1 MNPALM
7 KLVPAIASY
16 VVEHDGYLTKTKLL
30 KLLYLFDVEYFRLHR
45 ETFTGFQWKFFHLGP
60 WAREFDDVLQTLIG
74 QGVLIETVSSKPEFD
89 TRFFRASEPVA
100 IEELFQS
107 YKDEGALK
115 TVLDRWGDK
124 TTGEILDFVYFC
136 TEPME
141 HGVRNEPLDFSC
153 IGEQRPPAYV
163 RSSSG
168 KNPREIRRTREQFWK
183 QLDAR
188 TADSRRRFDFTPPKY
203 DEEYF
208 DAMAKLDSSR

>member
-1 MNPALM
+1 MNPAVK

-16 VVEHDGYLTKTKLL
+16 IAEHGGYLTKTKLL

-45 ETFTGFQWKFFHLGP
+45 QTYTDFQWKFFHLGP
-60 WAREFDDVLQTLIG
+60 WAREFDDVLQTLLA
-74 QGVLIETVSSKPEFD
+74 QDVLIETASSKPEFD
-89 TRFFRASEPVA
+89 TKFFRASEPAA
-100 IEELFQS
+100 IEGLFQS

-124 TTGEILDFVYFC
+124 TTGEILDYVYFC

-141 HGVRNEPLDFSC
+141 HGVRNEPLDFSQ
-153 IGEQRPPAYV
+153 IGERPPAYT

-168 KNPREIRRTREQFWK
+168 KDPRAIKRTREQFWK
-183 QLDAR
+183 ELEAR
-188 TADSRRRFDFTPPKY
+188 LADSKRKFDFTPPRY

-208 DAMAKLDSSR
+208 DAMARLDSAR